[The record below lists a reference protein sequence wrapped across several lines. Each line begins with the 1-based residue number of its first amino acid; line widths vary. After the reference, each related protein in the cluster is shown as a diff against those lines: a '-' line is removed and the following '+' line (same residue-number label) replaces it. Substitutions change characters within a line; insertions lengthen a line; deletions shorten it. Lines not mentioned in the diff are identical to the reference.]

1 MTETA
6 LISACLQGEEQAQQ
20 RLYKLYLPYVFSLV
34 RRFGVAEHDTK
45 DVIQE
50 VFIEIF
56 VSLPRYRV
64 KKGALKPWI
73 KTVAIRKIVKFQ
85 RSRKAWQMLDF
96 QEEVTPA
103 SDQSYALP
111 VDLENGPTL
120 ALIRQLPDGFREV
133 FNLKVIDG
141 YSHQEIAEML
151 SISPGTSRSQLSR
164 AKAILRDKI
173 KKSAYYDHL

>member
-6 LISACLQGEEQAQQ
+6 LISACLQGEEQAQKQ
-20 RLYKLYLPYVFSLV
+20 LYELYLPYVFSLV
-34 RRFGVAEHDTK
+34 RRFGISEHDTK

-64 KKGALKPWI
+64 QKGALKPWI

-85 RSRKAWQMLDF
+85 RNRKNWKMLDF
-96 QEEVTPA
+96 QEEQVSPGGQSVSMPVEWEKGPA
-103 SDQSYALP
+103 
-111 VDLENGPTL
+111 L
-120 ALIRQLPDGFREV
+120 ALIRQLPDGFREI
-133 FNLKVIDG
+133 FNLNVIDG
-141 YSHQEIAEML
+141 YSHQEIAKML

-164 AKAILRDKI
+164 AKAILREKI
-173 KKSAYYDHL
+173 RKSAYYDHL